1 MERSDAR
8 ILTTHAGALP
18 RPDDL
23 LALNADLAESAGGF
37 RLPPSRSFGE
47 PGPREEPASVA
58 AVHRQR
64 LRAAVQDV
72 VALQSQLGI
81 DIVNDGEFGKAMRT
95 RLDYGAWI
103 SYVIERFTGFED
115 ADAGESGRGRPS
127 GRPFDDVTIK
137 PGSFQKRRDRQA
149 FPELYADIDREMFAG
164 GPRPMGR
171 PIVGE
176 VTYRGHE
183 ALQADIQ
190 NLRAA
195 VESGFPGPPKPGTS
209 EGGSRIADAF
219 MTSPAPGTFGRDQ
232 NRYYGS
238 QEEFLFAIADALRVE
253 YRAITDAG
261 FILQIDDPGM
271 AENWDAMD
279 PSVTLEEYRAYA
291 RLCIDALN
299 HALAGI
305 PQDRVRYHMCWGSW
319 HGPHLTD
326 IPLRDIVDLLLTIH
340 VGAYSLEAGNVRHEH
355 EWKIWRDVKLPAGRL
370 LIPGV
375 VSHATNVVEHPELV
389 ADRIIQFARLVGRE
403 NVVAGTDCG
412 LGGRIHPSLAWAKL
426 QSLVEGA
433 RLASQQLWSK

>member
-1 MERSDAR
+1 MKRSASR
-8 ILTTHAGALP
+8 VLTTHAGALP

-23 LALNADLAESAGGF
+23 LALNAEFTASRPDL
-37 RLPPSRSFGE
+37 RDR
-47 PGPREEPASVA
+47 
-58 AVHRQR
+58 HRQT
-64 LRAAVQDV
+64 LRGAVQDV
-72 VALQSQLGI
+72 VTLQTQLGI

-103 SYVIERFTGFED
+103 SYVIERFTGFEETD
-115 ADAGESGRGRPS
+115 AVESGKGRPS
-127 GRPFDDVTIK
+127 LDAGALAEAAGRPFDGAPIT
-137 PGSFQKRRDRQA
+137 PGSFQKRRDRQS
-149 FPELYADIDREMFAG
+149 FPEVYADIDREMFGG

-171 PIVGE
+171 PIVE
-176 VTYRGHE
+176 TVTYRGHD
-183 ALQADIQ
+183 ALQADIE
-190 NLRAA
+190 NLHAA
-195 VESGFPGPPKPGTS
+195 LVASGF
-209 EGGSRIADAF
+209 SRNEDETPAAF

-232 NRYYGS
+232 NRYYKT

-261 FILQIDDPGM
+261 FVLQIDDPGM

-299 HALAGI
+299 HALEGI
-305 PQDRVRYHMCWGSW
+305 PEERVRYHMCWGSW

-326 IPLRDIVDLLLTIH
+326 IPLRDIVDLLLTIR

-355 EWKIWRDVKLPAGRL
+355 EWKVWRDVKLPDGKL

-389 ADRIIQFARLVGRE
+389 ADRIVQYAQLVGRE
-403 NVVAGTDCG
+403 NVIAGTDCG
-412 LGGRIHPSLAWAKL
+412 LGGRIHASLAWAKL

-433 RLASQQLWSK
+433 RLASQQLWPA

>member
-1 MERSDAR
+1 MERSDSR

-23 LALNADLAESAGGF
+23 LSLNARLGSDPDLAS
-37 RLPPSRSFGE
+37 S
-47 PGPREEPASVA
+47 
-58 AVHRQR
+58 HR
-64 LRAAVQDV
+64 LRLRSAVQEV
-72 VALQSQLGI
+72 VDRQAQLGL
-81 DIVNDGEFGKAMRT
+81 DIVNDGEYGKAMRS

-103 SYVIERFTGFED
+103 SYVIERFTGFEELD
-115 ADAGESGRGRPS
+115 AFDANGKDATGRGRPL
-127 GRPFDDVTIK
+127 GRPDEAPK
-137 PGSFQKRRDRQA
+137 PGSHKNRRDRQA
-149 FPELYADIDREMFAG
+149 FPDVYAEVDREMFAG

-171 PIVGE
+171 PIVGAIA
-176 VTYRGHE
+176 YRGHD
-183 ALQADIQ
+183 ALQADID

-195 VESGFPGPPKPGTS
+195 KEHVGSGF
-209 EGGSRIADAF
+209 SRITTDVF

-232 NRYYGS
+232 NRFYQT
-238 QEEFLFAIADALRVE
+238 QEEFLFALADALRVE

-291 RLCIDALN
+291 RLCIEALN

-305 PQDRVRYHMCWGSW
+305 PEDRVRYHMCWGSW

-326 IPLRDIVDLLLTIH
+326 IPLRDIVDLLLTIRA
-340 VGAYSLEAGNVRHEH
+340 GAYSLEAGNVRHEH
-355 EWKIWRDVKLPAGRL
+355 EWKVWRDVTLPPGKV

-389 ADRIIQFARLVGRE
+389 ADRLVQYAQVVGRE
-403 NVVAGTDCG
+403 NVMAGTDCG

-433 RLASQQLWSK
+433 ELASRQLWRA

>member
-1 MERSDAR
+1 LRRSESR

-23 LALNADLAESAGGF
+23 LTLNAQ
-37 RLPPSRSFGE
+37 LPSDPE
-47 PGPREEPASVA
+47 LTHA
-58 AVHRQR
+58 HR
-64 LRAAVQDV
+64 LRLRSAVQEV
-72 VALQSQLGI
+72 VARQTQLGI
-81 DIVNDGEFGKAMRT
+81 DVINDGEYGKTMRA

-115 ADAGESGRGRPS
+115 TGGVDVGRPVT
-127 GRPFDDVTIK
+127 GAPPDDALK
-137 PGSFQKRRDRQA
+137 PGSHKNRRDRHA
-149 FPELYADIDREMFAG
+149 FPDVYAEVDREMFAG

-171 PIVGE
+171 PIVGK
-176 VTYRGHE
+176 VSYRGHD
-183 ALQADIQ
+183 AMQADID

-195 VESGFPGPPKPGTS
+195 LTTDVVSGFSRTS
-209 EGGSRIADAF
+209 SDAF

-232 NRYYGS
+232 NRYYKT

-279 PSVTLEEYRAYA
+279 PSVTLEGYRAYA

-299 HALAGI
+299 HALEGI
-305 PQDRVRYHMCWGSW
+305 PEERVRYHMCWGSW

-326 IPLRDIVDLLLTIH
+326 IPLRDIVDLLLMIH
-340 VGAYSLEAGNVRHEH
+340 AGAYSLEAGNVRHEH
-355 EWKIWRDVKLPAGRL
+355 EWKVWRDVKLPDGKL

-389 ADRIIQFARLVGRE
+389 TDRIMQYAQLVGRE
-403 NVVAGTDCG
+403 NVIAGTDCG

-426 QSLVEGA
+426 QVLVEGA
-433 RLASQQLWSK
+433 ALASRQLWPS

>member
-1 MERSDAR
+1 MRRSESR

-23 LALNADLAESAGGF
+23 LTLNAQ
-37 RLPPSRSFGE
+37 LPSDPE
-47 PGPREEPASVA
+47 LTHA
-58 AVHRQR
+58 HR
-64 LRAAVQDV
+64 LRLRSAVQEV
-72 VALQSQLGI
+72 VARQTQLGI
-81 DIVNDGEFGKAMRT
+81 DVINDGEYGKTMRA

-115 ADAGESGRGRPS
+115 TVGVDVGRPVT
-127 GRPFDDVTIK
+127 GAPPDDALK
-137 PGSFQKRRDRQA
+137 PGSHKNRRDRHA
-149 FPELYADIDREMFAG
+149 FPDVYAEVDREMFAG

-171 PIVGE
+171 PIVGK
-176 VTYRGHE
+176 VSYRGHD
-183 ALQADIQ
+183 AMQADID

-195 VESGFPGPPKPGTS
+195 LTTDVVSGFSRTS
-209 EGGSRIADAF
+209 SDAF

-232 NRYYGS
+232 NRYYKT

-299 HALAGI
+299 HALEGI
-305 PQDRVRYHMCWGSW
+305 PEERVRYHMCWGSW

-326 IPLRDIVDLLLTIH
+326 IPLRDIVDLLLMIH
-340 VGAYSLEAGNVRHEH
+340 AGAYSLEAGNVRHEH
-355 EWKIWRDVKLPAGRL
+355 EWKVWRDVKLPDGKL

-389 ADRIIQFARLVGRE
+389 TDRIMQYAQLVGRE
-403 NVVAGTDCG
+403 NVIAGTDCG

-426 QSLVEGA
+426 QVLVEGA
-433 RLASQQLWSK
+433 ALASRQLWPS

>member
-1 MERSDAR
+1 MKRSASR
-8 ILTTHAGALP
+8 VLTTHAGALP

-23 LALNADLAESAGGF
+23 LALNAERAGAF
-37 RLPPSRSFGE
+37 PE
-47 PGPREEPASVA
+47 I
-58 AVHRQR
+58 HRHR
-64 LRAAVQDV
+64 LRGAVQDV
-72 VALQSQLGI
+72 VSLQTQLGI

-103 SYVIERFTGFED
+103 SYVLERFTGFEGPD
-115 ADAGESGRGRPS
+115 AESVGESGRGRPS
-127 GRPFDDVTIK
+127 LGAGALAEAAGRPFDQPTIK

-149 FPELYADIDREMFAG
+149 FPEVYADIDREMFGG

-171 PIVGE
+171 PIVGK
-176 VTYRGHE
+176 VAYRGHD
-183 ALQADIQ
+183 ALQADIEH
-190 NLRAA
+190 LRAA
-195 VESGFPGPPKPGTS
+195 LNAPVVESGF
-209 EGGSRIADAF
+209 SRISDAF

-232 NRYYGS
+232 NRYYKT
-238 QEEFLFAIADALRVE
+238 QEEFLFALADALRVE

-279 PSVTLEEYRAYA
+279 PSVTIEEYRAYA
-291 RLCIDALN
+291 RLCIEALN

-305 PQDRVRYHMCWGSW
+305 PEERVRYHMCWGSW

-326 IPLRDIVDLLLTIH
+326 IPLRDIVDLLLTIRA
-340 VGAYSLEAGNVRHEH
+340 GAYSLEAGNVRHEH
-355 EWKIWRDVKLPAGRL
+355 EWKVWRDVKLPDGKM

-389 ADRIIQFARLVGRE
+389 ADRIVQYAQLVGRE
-403 NVVAGTDCG
+403 NVIAGTDCG
-412 LGGRIHPSLAWAKL
+412 LGGRIHASLAWAKL

-433 RLASQQLWSK
+433 KLASQQLFT

>member
-1 MERSDAR
+1 MRRSESR

-23 LALNADLAESAGGF
+23 LTLNAQLASD
-37 RLPPSRSFGE
+37 
-47 PGPREEPASVA
+47 PGLTHAR
-58 AVHRQR
+58 R
-64 LRAAVQDV
+64 LRLRSAVQDV
-72 VALQSQLGI
+72 VARQTQLGI
-81 DIVNDGEFGKAMRT
+81 HVINDGEYGKAMRA

-115 ADAGESGRGRPS
+115 TGGVDVGHPFRGAPPDDAL
-127 GRPFDDVTIK
+127 K
-137 PGSFQKRRDRQA
+137 PGSHKNRRDRHA
-149 FPELYADIDREMFAG
+149 FPDVYAEVDREMFAG

-171 PIVGE
+171 PIVGK
-176 VTYRGHE
+176 VSYRGHD
-183 ALQADIQ
+183 AMQADID

-195 VESGFPGPPKPGTS
+195 LTTDVVSGFSRTS
-209 EGGSRIADAF
+209 SDAF

-232 NRYYGS
+232 NRYYKT

-299 HALAGI
+299 HALEGI
-305 PQDRVRYHMCWGSW
+305 PEERVRYHMCWGSW

-326 IPLRDIVDLLLTIH
+326 IPLRDIVDLLLMIH
-340 VGAYSLEAGNVRHEH
+340 AGAYSLEAGNVRHEH
-355 EWKIWRDVKLPAGRL
+355 EWKVWRDVKLPDGKL

-389 ADRIIQFARLVGRE
+389 TDRIMQYAQLVGRE
-403 NVVAGTDCG
+403 NVIAGTDCG

-426 QSLVEGA
+426 QVLVEGA
-433 RLASQQLWSK
+433 ALASRQLWPS

>member
-1 MERSDAR
+1 LRRSESR

-23 LALNADLAESAGGF
+23 LTLNAQ
-37 RLPPSRSFGE
+37 LPSDPE
-47 PGPREEPASVA
+47 LTHA
-58 AVHRQR
+58 HR
-64 LRAAVQDV
+64 LRLRSAVQEV
-72 VALQSQLGI
+72 VARQTQLGI
-81 DIVNDGEFGKAMRT
+81 DVINDGEYGKTMRA

-115 ADAGESGRGRPS
+115 TVGVDVGRPVT
-127 GRPFDDVTIK
+127 GAPPDDALK
-137 PGSFQKRRDRQA
+137 PGSHKNRRDRHA
-149 FPELYADIDREMFAG
+149 FPDVYAEVDREMFAG

-171 PIVGE
+171 PIVGK
-176 VTYRGHE
+176 VSYRGHD
-183 ALQADIQ
+183 AMQADID

-195 VESGFPGPPKPGTS
+195 LTTDVVSGFSRTS
-209 EGGSRIADAF
+209 SDAF

-232 NRYYGS
+232 NRYYKT

-299 HALAGI
+299 HALEGI
-305 PQDRVRYHMCWGSW
+305 PEERVRYHMCWGSW

-326 IPLRDIVDLLLTIH
+326 IPLRDIVDLLLMIH
-340 VGAYSLEAGNVRHEH
+340 AGAYSLEAGNVRHEH
-355 EWKIWRDVKLPAGRL
+355 EWKVWRDVKLPDGKL

-389 ADRIIQFARLVGRE
+389 TDRIMQYAQLVGRE
-403 NVVAGTDCG
+403 NVIAGTDCG

-426 QSLVEGA
+426 QVLVEGA
-433 RLASQQLWSK
+433 ALASRQLWPS